1 VLAVSSD
8 RFVRD
13 GEAGRNAGS
22 GAFDTMTASIV
33 YTFGIAL
40 LIGLMVM
47 FMFIWGVKTGAF
59 EQSEDAKYI
68 LFRDD
73 DD

>member
-1 VLAVSSD
+1 M
-8 RFVRD
+8 
-13 GEAGRNAGS
+13 EE
-22 GAFDTMTASIV
+22 SII
-33 YTFGIAL
+33 YTFVISV
-40 LIGLMVM
+40 LIVLGVVAM
-47 FMFIWGVKTGAF
+47 FFWGVSTGAF